1 MSEHD
6 NALNNDN
13 QTDLLGQAVGLDD
26 QYYLNVY
33 GRRQMLLIV
42 SGEGAWLTGSDGKRY
57 LDLIGGIAVSVL
69 GHAHPRLVKA
79 ICEQAGRVIHCSNYF
94 YNGPQARLAERLA
107 VLSGLDGAR
116 VFFGNSGSEAN
127 EAAIKLARAYFHH
140 QGAPRAKIVSALKS
154 FHGRT
159 LATATATGQDKYSAP
174 FAPLPAG
181 FVHVPYNDIGALEQA
196 VDQETCAVLL
206 EVIQG
211 ESGVIP
217 ANTEYLKAAEA
228 LCRQTGARL
237 IIDEIQTGMG
247 RTGRFLAH
255 EHAGIRPDMVTL
267 AKGLAGGVP
276 IGAMIAN
283 AQTAAG
289 FNPGDHGTTFGGNPL
304 ACAAAL
310 AVLDTYEQDR
320 LIERAASVGAA
331 LKQQL
336 LDLAQRLPAIAEIR
350 GLGLMLG
357 IGLAFPV
364 AQAIKASMLKKGF
377 LVGSVGDTTIRLLPP
392 LIVEPDDLALFV
404 RAFGETVAELA
415 PQT

>member
-1 MSEHD
+1 MSEQD
-6 NALNNDN
+6 VTPN
-13 QTDLLGQAVGLDD
+13 QTGQTGLLGQVTGLDD
-26 QYYLNVY
+26 QYYMNVY
-33 GRRQMLLIV
+33 GRRQPLCVV

-69 GHAHPRLVKA
+69 GHAHPRLVQA

-94 YNGPQARLAERLA
+94 YNEPQARLAERLA

-116 VFFGNSGSEAN
+116 VFIGNSGAEAN

-140 QGAPRAKIVSALKS
+140 QGAPRARIVSALKS

-174 FAPLPAG
+174 FAPLPTG
-181 FVHVPYNDIGALEQA
+181 FVHVPYNDIAALEQA
-196 VDQETCAVLL
+196 VDQNTCAVLL

-211 ESGVIP
+211 ESGVIMADP
-217 ANTEYLKAAEA
+217 VYLKTAEA

-247 RTGRFLAH
+247 RTGRFLAY
-255 EHAGIRPDMVTL
+255 EHAGLRPDIVTL

-283 AQTAAG
+283 EETAAG
-289 FNPGDHGTTFGGNPL
+289 FKPGDHGTTFGGNPL

-310 AVLDTYEQDR
+310 AVLDTYAQDQ
-320 LIERAASVGAA
+320 LVERAASVGAA
-331 LKQQL
+331 LKRQL
-336 LDLAQRLPAIAEIR
+336 LDLAERQPAIAEVR

-357 IGLAFPV
+357 IGLNVPG
-364 AQAIKASMLKKGF
+364 AQAVKASLLKQGF

-392 LIVEPDDLALFV
+392 LIVASADLSLFV
-404 RAFGETVAELA
+404 RAFGETIAELA
-415 PQT
+415 H